1 MSSLNVRLGTLL
13 SPVDELDDDEDD
25 EEEVADSARDGERD
39 PLFRVPL
46 IGEDGFEREIPSP
59 VGTVTDVARGEIAL
73 CRVLSPKFGVRDP
86 EREA

>member
-1 MSSLNVRLGTLL
+1 
-13 SPVDELDDDEDD
+13 VDEFEED
-25 EEEVADSARDGERD
+25 EEEDEVADSAREGERD
-39 PLFRVPL
+39 PLFRVPV

-73 CRVLSPKFGVRDP
+73 CRVLSPKLGVRDP

>member
-1 MSSLNVRLGTLL
+1 MRLGTLL